1 MRSGESSSLPPSVPK
16 IQCDAK
22 MYHMRAS
29 IRDLRYDFSKVE
41 EMLQSGEEILIT
53 RRKRV
58 IARLLPPAL
67 SGKRKNRPD
76 FLARLKELYGDRQLP
91 ETGAEMM
98 QAERDERF

>member
-1 MRSGESSSLPPSVPK
+1 
-16 IQCDAK
+16 

-58 IARLLPPAL
+58 IARLLPPAAPNR
-67 SGKRKNRPD
+67 RKPRPD
-76 FLARLKELYGDRQLP
+76 FLTRLNEIYGGRELPD
-91 ETGAEMM
+91 TGAELLRD
-98 QAERDERF
+98 ERDERF